1 MGTYFESVVG
11 TKVDPG
17 RDFLELHTSSSSL
30 DMSSAD
36 FRDRQ
41 YMRFSFEPDVGHRRR
56 SDNLS
61 DRRKDSSGSMYDL
74 CKNET
79 VN

>member
-17 RDFLELHTSSSSL
+17 QDFLELKTSSSSL
-30 DMSSAD
+30 EMSSAD

-41 YMRFSFEPDVGHRRR
+41 YMRFSFEPEVGHRKR

-61 DRRKDSSGSMYDL
+61 ERRNDSSGSMYDL
-74 CKNET
+74 FK
-79 VN
+79 